1 MNTGQANLQDLLRS
15 IEPELRDRTY
25 VFCTVPDEMRDELE
39 SRAVLLFRER
49 EGLTAVLPKTDAERI
64 GIDYAFPSRMITLT
78 VHSSLYAVGL
88 LAAVTQ
94 VLAQADISV
103 NVVSAFYHDYLFV
116 PEHRAVEA
124 LQILSALS
132 EQATQ

>member
-1 MNTGQANLQDLLRS
+1 M
-15 IEPELRDRTY
+15 
-25 VFCTVPDEMRDELE
+25 PDERRDELE
-39 SRAVLLFRER
+39 RRAVLLFRER

-64 GIDYAFPSRMITLT
+64 GIDYAFPSRMITLA
-78 VHSSLYAVGL
+78 VHSSLDAVGL
-88 LAAVTQ
+88 LAAMTQ

-103 NVVSAFYHDYLFV
+103 NVVSAFYHDHLFI

-124 LQILSALS
+124 LQILSALY

>member
-1 MNTGQANLQDLLRS
+1 M
-15 IEPELRDRTY
+15 
-25 VFCTVPDEMRDELE
+25 
-39 SRAVLLFRER
+39 
-49 EGLTAVLPKTDAERI
+49 
-64 GIDYAFPSRMITLT
+64 
-78 VHSSLYAVGL
+78 
-88 LAAVTQ
+88 TQ

-103 NVVSAFYHDYLFV
+103 NVVSAFYHDHLFI

>member
-1 MNTGQANLQDLLRS
+1 MSYMWLGIRLSGGRLR
-15 IEPELRDRTY
+15 
-25 VFCTVPDEMRDELE
+25 VA
-39 SRAVLLFRER
+39 SRFFS
-49 EGLTAVLPKTDAERI
+49 
-64 GIDYAFPSRMITLT
+64 FPSRMITLT
-78 VHSSLYAVGL
+78 VHSSLDAVGL

-103 NVVSAFYHDYLFV
+103 NVVSAFYHDHLFIS
-116 PEHRAVEA
+116 EHRAVEA

>member
-1 MNTGQANLQDLLRS
+1 M
-15 IEPELRDRTY
+15 
-25 VFCTVPDEMRDELE
+25 
-39 SRAVLLFRER
+39 LFRER

-64 GIDYAFPSRMITLT
+64 GIDYAFPSRMITLA

-94 VLAQADISV
+94 GLAQADISV
-103 NVVSAFYHDYLFV
+103 NGGSAFYHDHLFI